1 MIHVENL
8 TRNFGKLEAVHNIHF
23 STVMNLVVLVAV
35 SAALVCVGAWRFSR
49 IEV

>member
-8 TRNFGKLEAVHNIHF
+8 TRNFGKLEAVRNIHF
-23 STVMNLVVLVAV
+23 STVTNLVVLVAV
-35 SAALVCVGAWRFSR
+35 SAAQVCVGLWQFSR